1 LSKQVQLSAQSRT
14 HQGKGAA
21 GRLRKQGRV
30 PGIMYGFQV
39 DPTAVSVDALELYHA
54 LHTDAG
60 LNAMIRLDVGGEEHL
75 TIARDLQYHPVR
87 GDVLHVDFLAVDTKS
102 QISVEVPVHI
112 IGDDDI
118 VEAVVNQV
126 LYTVPILVRPLDVPN
141 YVEMSVEGMVIG
153 DVKRVEDLRGVL
165 PEGGEFD
172 IDPDRT
178 VVTINAPV
186 TEAELEA
193 LEEGVGIEAEE
204 PETVGAE
211 AEDDSSLEEPAAA
224 ADEA

>member
-211 AEDDSSLEEPAAA
+211 AEDDSALEEPAAA

>member
-1 LSKQVQLSAQSRT
+1 LSKQVQLSAAART

-39 DPTAVSVDALELYHA
+39 DPTPVSVDALELYHA

-60 LNAMIRLDVGGEEHL
+60 LNAMIRLDVDGDEHL

-87 GDVLHVDFLAVDTKS
+87 GEVLHVDFLAVDTKS
-102 QISVEVPVHI
+102 QISVEVPIHLT
-112 IGDDDI
+112 GDDDLGDDNG
-118 VEAVVNQV
+118 VVNQI

-141 YVEMSVEGMVIG
+141 YVELDIAGLEIG
-153 DVKRVEDLRGVL
+153 DVKRVEDLRAVL

-172 IDPDRT
+172 IDPERT

-186 TEAELEA
+186 SEAELEA
-193 LEEGVGIEAEE
+193 LEEGAGVEAEA
-204 PETVGAE
+204 PEAE
-211 AEDDSSLEEPAAA
+211 AEPGLEEPAP
-224 ADEA
+224 EAEDA

>member
-1 LSKQVQLSAQSRT
+1 LSKQVQLSAAART

-39 DPTAVSVDALELYHA
+39 DPTPVSVDALELYHA

-60 LNAMIRLDVGGEEHL
+60 LNAMIRLDVDGDEHL

-87 GDVLHVDFLAVDTKS
+87 GEVLHVDFLAVDTKA
-102 QISVEVPVHI
+102 QISVEVPIHLT
-112 IGDDDI
+112 GDDDLGDDNG
-118 VEAVVNQV
+118 VVNQI

-141 YVEMSVEGMVIG
+141 YVELDIAGLEIG
-153 DVKRVEDLRGVL
+153 DVKRVEDLRAVL

-172 IDPDRT
+172 IDPERT

-186 TEAELEA
+186 SEAELEA
-193 LEEGVGIEAEE
+193 LEEGAGIEAEA
-204 PETVGAE
+204 PEAE
-211 AEDDSSLEEPAAA
+211 AEPGLEEPAP
-224 ADEA
+224 EAEDA